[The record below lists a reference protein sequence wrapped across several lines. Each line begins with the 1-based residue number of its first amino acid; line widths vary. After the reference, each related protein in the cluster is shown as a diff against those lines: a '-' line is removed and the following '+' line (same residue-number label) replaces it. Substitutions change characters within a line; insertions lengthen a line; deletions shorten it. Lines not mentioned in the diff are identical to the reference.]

1 MRMSLRELETSVRA
15 TPACARWQEFAPL
28 SDTRHNLQ
36 FGNGRCSGHAKP
48 QFNYC
53 TRANWLAGGA
63 VTRNAVQIDLGGPQF
78 NALGPSIGIR
88 LLYRNHSNEA
98 SRSISPKFQRT
109 RKTSRT
115 SIFRCDTW
123 EMNCRAEYRRYWWK
137 MTSEEKFRRNRLC

>member
-15 TPACARWQEFAPL
+15 TLACARWQEFAPL

-78 NALGPSIGIR
+78 SALGPSIGIR
-88 LLYRNHSNEA
+88 LLYWNHKADRWYFWNSSERHA
-98 SRSISPKFQRT
+98 RQFSDVILWRWTAALIIEDIDEKWQIK
-109 RKTSRT
+109 KT
-115 SIFRCDTW
+115 F
-123 EMNCRAEYRRYWWK
+123 
-137 MTSEEKFRRNRLC
+137 EKIIYA